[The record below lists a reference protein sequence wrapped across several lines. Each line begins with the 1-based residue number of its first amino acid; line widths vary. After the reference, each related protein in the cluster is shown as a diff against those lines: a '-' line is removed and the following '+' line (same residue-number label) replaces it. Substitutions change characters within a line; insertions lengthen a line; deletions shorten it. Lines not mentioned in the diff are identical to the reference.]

1 MSDSSF
7 QKLTPQIFDRKAQRN
22 HRDRAAQG
30 LANHDFLFRLSA
42 ERLTDRL
49 LDIKRQ
55 FPRVLDLGCRG
66 GNIAEALAVGP
77 DFGMTVLIQADA
89 SSAMAARARQTYSHP
104 TVVCDEEALPFR
116 NESFDLVLSNLS
128 LHWVNDLPG
137 SLIQI
142 RQSLRPDGLFCASL
156 FGAGTLSELRDVL
169 LEAEMDLKSGASL
182 RTSPFAEVRDLG
194 GLLQRAGF
202 SLPVVDTDKV
212 IVTFADIF
220 QLMTDLRGM
229 GETNAIFDRQRKFTS
244 REIFA
249 KAAALYAER
258 YGTAD
263 GRIPASFHII
273 TLTAWTHHADQ
284 PKPLRRGS
292 ASASLAKA
300 LGGRTT

>member
-7 QKLTPQIFDRKAQRN
+7 QKPTPQVFDRKAHRR
-22 HRDRAAQG
+22 HRDRAAPG
-30 LANHDFLFRLSA
+30 LAGHDFLFRLGA
-42 ERLTDRL
+42 EQLTDRL
-49 LDIKRQ
+49 LDIKRR
-55 FPRVLDLGCRG
+55 FPLVLDLGCRG
-66 GNIAEALAVGP
+66 GSVAGALAVGP
-77 DFGMTVLIQADA
+77 DFGMTGLIQADI
-89 SSAMAARARQTYSHP
+89 SSAMAVRANQAYSHP

-116 NESFDLVLSNLS
+116 DQSFDLILSNLS
-128 LHWVNDLPG
+128 LHWINDLPG

-182 RTSPFAEVRDLG
+182 RISPFAEVRDLG

-212 IVTFADIF
+212 TVTFADIF

-229 GETNAIFDRQRKFTS
+229 GETNAIFDRQKTFTS

-249 KAAALYAER
+249 KAAALYAAR
-258 YGTAD
+258 YGTED
-263 GRIPASFHII
+263 GRIPASFHFI
-273 TLTAWTHHADQ
+273 TLTAWAPHADQ
-284 PKPLRRGS
+284 PRPLRRGS
-292 ASASLAKA
+292 ATTSLANA